1 MLHIEGYGKLCPY
14 IAICY
19 HTSELVGELAA
30 LNLRHRN
37 LGIRAFDHAQYDA
50 PPAPSPWLC
59 FSGSK
64 LYHSSLYN
72 LIQLNKTIQINPGW
86 PNQICTGYQI

>member
-1 MLHIEGYGKLCPY
+1 MRYKGSKL
-14 IAICY
+14 AT

>member
-1 MLHIEGYGKLCPY
+1 MSTCKMLEAAENQVNFYNFKIVGQTYHLVIDGFFRDFW
-14 IAICY
+14 

-50 PPAPSPWLC
+50 PPAPLVL
-59 FSGSK
+59 FRG
-64 LYHSSLYN
+64 
-72 LIQLNKTIQINPGW
+72 
-86 PNQICTGYQI
+86 